1 MEEVSPQ
8 PSHINGSSELIMK
21 KSKISKGHKS
31 FLRKLKREALQLH
44 DELVYHE
51 KTSKFLL
58 KQIEDV
64 ELFESLSERE
74 QRALY
79 NRLELENNYQNMIK
93 QKLVELGDTVNR
105 LHDYLS

>member
-1 MEEVSPQ
+1 M
-8 PSHINGSSELIMK
+8 
-21 KSKISKGHKS
+21 
-31 FLRKLKREALQLH
+31 LRKLKTEASQLH

-51 KTSKFLL
+51 KTSNFLL

-64 ELFESLSERE
+64 ELFESLDERE

-79 NRLELENNYQNMIK
+79 NRLELEDNYQNMI
-93 QKLVELGDTVNR
+93 QLKLVELGETVNR